1 MIRACWI
8 IKRTGI
14 CFLSRDYTGLN
25 VDDALFGGFLAAIF
39 SFSEEA
45 LRMGNLST
53 IELGSVRIRILPS
66 LEENL
71 IFSLAFDQDIP
82 EEIASFKLQKIKNEF
97 LVSYAGSEAFKRC
110 HLPTFRPF
118 GEVIDRIVQEEEE
131 EISTEIEDFIYK
143 ERLTK
148 ALAATIDALHTREI
162 TNNQALS
169 SIINVLKE
177 INDPEQIQRIA
188 SAVNSALQL
197 AQGVAPKSEISNLL
211 EKLNEKLFYWGRNT
225 KIFIFGIDQ
234 AGKSAII
241 QRMKGI
247 EDIRTRPTIG
257 SSLEQVVFKQ
267 IVLVALDAAG
277 QREYRGSWI
286 SLMNNSDALVY
297 VIDAANP
304 MRFPEA
310 REELKAILSVDK
322 TNTPLLFIANKRDLP
337 SFQNK
342 NTVWHYFELEQFT
355 NRPLAIFETSA
366 MTGIGLTEA
375 FNWLVEQL
383 IERWKKPNLA

>member
-1 MIRACWI
+1 
-8 IKRTGI
+8 
-14 CFLSRDYTGLN
+14 TGLN

-45 LRMGNLST
+45 LKMGNLST

-71 IFSLAFDQDIP
+71 IFSLAFDHDIP

-118 GEVIDRIVQEEEE
+118 GKVIDRIVQEEEE
-131 EISTEIEDFIYK
+131 LSIEIEDFIYK

-148 ALAATIDALHTREI
+148 ALASTIDALHTREI
-162 TNNQALS
+162 TNNQAIS
-169 SIINVLKE
+169 SIINILKE
-177 INDPEQIQRIA
+177 INEPEQIQRIA
-188 SAVNSALQL
+188 SAVNSALQF
-197 AQGVAPKSEISNLL
+197 AQGVAPRSEISNLI
-211 EKLNEKLFYWGRNT
+211 EKLNEKLFFWGRNT

-234 AGKSAII
+234 AGKTAII

-247 EDIRTRPTIG
+247 ENIHTRPTIG

-322 TNTPLLFIANKRDLP
+322 TNIPLLFIANKRDLP

-342 NTVWHYFELEQFT
+342 KNIWQYFELEKFAH
-355 NRPLAIFETSA
+355 RPLAIFETSA

-383 IERWKKPNLA
+383 IERWEKSKLA